1 MLSIAWWCLQA
12 DAYGSFTNSGVKGSG
27 DRAGSLVSSK
37 EAVDKEMTG
46 SRFVVCC
53 STCTDRGASF
63 LPSTQ
68 PSLVS
73 TNDNV
78 MLGPVM
84 FLTLDR

>member
-1 MLSIAWWCLQA
+1 MQRCRQVEQAGKVQASDCHAGNYLQW
-12 DAYGSFTNSGVKGSG
+12 GNVK
-27 DRAGSLVSSK
+27 SK

-53 STCTDRGASF
+53 STCADRGASF

-73 TNDNV
+73 TNNNV